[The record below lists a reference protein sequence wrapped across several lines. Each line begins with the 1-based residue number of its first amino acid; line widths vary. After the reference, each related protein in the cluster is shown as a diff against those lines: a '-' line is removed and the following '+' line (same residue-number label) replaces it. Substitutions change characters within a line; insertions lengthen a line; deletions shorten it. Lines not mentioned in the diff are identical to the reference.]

1 LVDEARAAEHMRLA
15 GEYDAAAQHLC
26 EAARKAAEMGAPQA
40 AAQHA
45 HNALALLATLPASA
59 TRRLLRVQALIEL
72 GRLQWQSAGYEL
84 GFRRTQAQA
93 TLESARAELEADA
106 PVELAADLAQAIAG
120 VCFDLGDPSSLER
133 ALAELGSA
141 ASLLEA
147 AGDAT
152 GAACLL
158 NDQAAVLVRLGDS
171 GRA

>member
-1 LVDEARAAEHMRLA
+1 GSPARRKTVYAAPAPSEADEPAGWGAPSRVVPTRLDDPLVDEARAAEHMRLA

-84 GFRRTQAQA
+84 GFTLTQAQ
-93 TLESARAELEADA
+93 
-106 PVELAADLAQAIAG
+106 
-120 VCFDLGDPSSLER
+120 
-133 ALAELGSA
+133 
-141 ASLLEA
+141 
-147 AGDAT
+147 
-152 GAACLL
+152 
-158 NDQAAVLVRLGDS
+158 
-171 GRA
+171 